1 MIHRL
6 APIVALFAVSCLA
19 GPPPPT
25 AAAPSGGT
33 SAASGECGQYK
44 VKSESELDSCKTK
57 CRDLG
62 RDQSQACT
70 GAGCQGGSG
79 TAACMKSC
87 DDGAKSAQ
95 QAKCYK

>member
-6 APIVALFAVSCLA
+6 APVVALFAVSCLA

-25 AAAPSGGT
+25 AAAPSSGS
-33 SAASGECGQYK
+33 SAATGECGQFK
-44 VKSESELDSCKTK
+44 VKSASDLDSCKTK
-57 CRDLG
+57 CRDLE
-62 RDQSQACT
+62 RDQMKACS
-70 GAGCQGGSG
+70 GPGCQGGSG
-79 TAACMKSC
+79 TASCLKDC